1 MKPITQRRYLFIT
14 LLLFCG
20 LSTIAQST
28 TPAANKKEPVMK
40 TYLIERDIPG
50 AGQLTPPDLKGISQK
65 SCSVLSEMGPK
76 IKWLHS
82 YVTGNKIYCVYQ
94 AENEELLR
102 EHGKK
107 GGFPVT
113 NITEIGTTISPATA
127 KE

>member
-1 MKPITQRRYLFIT
+1 MKSITQHRYLFIA
-14 LLLFCG
+14 LLLFTAFT
-20 LSTIAQST
+20 STAQT
-28 TPAANKKEPVMK
+28 ANNNTKKEPVMK

-50 AGQLTPPDLKGISQK
+50 VGQLTAPDLKSISQK
-65 SCSVLSEMGPK
+65 SCSVLTEMGPK

-94 AENEELLR
+94 AENEALLR

-107 GGFPVT
+107 GGFPIT
-113 NITEIGTTISPATA
+113 NITEIATTISPATA

>member
-1 MKPITQRRYLFIT
+1 MKSHTNTRYVLLA
-14 LLLFCG
+14 LLLFAG
-20 LSTIAQST
+20 FTVSAQST
-28 TPAANKKEPVMK
+28 TENKTKKEPLMK

-50 AGQLTPPDLKGISQK
+50 AGQLAPPDLKSISQK
-65 SCSVLSEMGPK
+65 SCTVLTQMGPK

-82 YVTGNKIYCVYQ
+82 YVTGNKIYCVYM

-107 GGFPVT
+107 GGFTVT